1 MSSSSSVPSKKM
13 QNKGTS
19 ATRRATSLNP
29 PSPYRVVTADGVITS
44 PLQKT
49 IPQYLESAHY
59 AKQQA
64 AARHANVRQKIIGLV
79 EPLPAMP
86 TSQQLAV
93 MSDQKLSSL
102 TVQLITADNPLG
114 PNPELPI
121 EALLTELETSSAQKH
136 VQQYI
141 QVDEEMLLA
150 GLQSDAIQN
159 PSTETSTSSSLLTIV
174 PQTSAAAVA
183 SQNLV
188 TLNRSRW
195 QRQRLQSRG
204 RPMLKQL
211 CHPLHLLN
219 TRCPPWQ

>member
-1 MSSSSSVPSKKM
+1 M
-13 QNKGTS
+13 
-19 ATRRATSLNP
+19 
-29 PSPYRVVTADGVITS
+29 TADGVITS

-59 AKQQA
+59 ANQQA
-64 AARHANVRQKIIGLV
+64 VAMAEWHANVRQKIIGLV
-79 EPLPAMP
+79 EPLPEMP

-141 QVDEEMLLA
+141 RKILGARIRQVDQEMLLA

-183 SQNLV
+183 SQKHP
-188 TLNRSRW
+188 RDA
-195 QRQRLQSRG
+195 Q
-204 RPMLKQL
+204 PLKMAETEASK
-211 CHPLHLLN
+211 LLEL
-219 TRCPPWQ
+219 